1 MAKNPFVVVGWK
13 KDAIFQ
19 DRDTREIVKYNQL
32 CVDTG
37 EKLHIYTIRQEQRD
51 RLDLLAPGDVLDGI
65 PYFVQD
71 KYLIFL

>member
-1 MAKNPFVVVGWK
+1 MANSPFVVVGWK

-19 DRDTREIVKYNQL
+19 NKDTREIVKYNQL

-37 EKLHIYTIRQEQRD
+37 ECLRIFTIRQEQRD
-51 RLDLLAPGDVLDGI
+51 RLDLLVPGDVLDEI